1 MLLSVKDFFIKYY
14 KVIIGV
20 VIGLFILYWLIY
32 FTTPKNQMSEVDKY
46 KIQLIDEKI
55 GEINKNQKKIDSNI
69 IELKKEL
76 VGLNKTIST
85 IKKEKIIIKE
95 IYDKKINRVDE
106 LNDAQLD
113 SFFTNRYQ

>member
-1 MLLSVKDFFIKYY
+1 MLTSIKDFFVKYY
-14 KVIIGV
+14 KVIIGI

-32 FTTPKNQMSEVDKY
+32 FTTQKNQMSEVDKY

-55 GEINKNQKKIDSNI
+55 TQINKSQKKLDSTI
-69 IELKKEL
+69 VELKKEL

-113 SFFTNRYQ
+113 SFFTNRY